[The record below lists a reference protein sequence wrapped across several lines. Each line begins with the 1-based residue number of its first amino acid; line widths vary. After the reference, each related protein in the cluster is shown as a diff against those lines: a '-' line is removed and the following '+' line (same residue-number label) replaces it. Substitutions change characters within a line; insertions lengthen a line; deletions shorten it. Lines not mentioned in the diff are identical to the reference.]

1 MKSFCSLKSLGLI
14 WQKTYLISPSKREF
28 SNQLLSNF
36 RLYQRPLK
44 GPAYKLTLCI
54 CTCQPSKLHDVI
66 PYDKSLCI
74 HLFNYPF
81 VQPYPPPTHTYTHIL
96 LIIFVWRSL
105 TESNSRAS
113 HPLGWSLIWCM
124 IVKRVTSISF
134 ARKQNLV
141 KRVIF
146 FFLSFWYT
154 LLQDIPEFTHA
165 MKERII
171 QGYCYQI
178 IGVLGFT
185 LRFVFQVLSTL
196 KEQSVEQWKTLD
208 IGHSHQLIFWALKLM
223 SVLLWASV
231 AWQRVL
237 QKRRSRSA
245 AFLGTAWWLPKGIQ
259 KLIVEDKSNAVAIWS
274 EFSPM
279 ERYSAT
285 R

>member
-146 FFLSFWYT
+146 FFFIILIHSVTGHPRVHSRYEGENYT
-154 LLQDIPEFTHA
+154 
-165 MKERII
+165 R
-171 QGYCYQI
+171 
-178 IGVLGFT
+178 
-185 LRFVFQVLSTL
+185 
-196 KEQSVEQWKTLD
+196 
-208 IGHSHQLIFWALKLM
+208 
-223 SVLLWASV
+223 VLLPDHWG
-231 AWQRVL
+231 
-237 QKRRSRSA
+237 
-245 AFLGTAWWLPKGIQ
+245 LGLYLKVCLSGP
-259 KLIVEDKSNAVAIWS
+259 
-274 EFSPM
+274 FYP
-279 ERYSAT
+279 
-285 R
+285 